1 MSEQQR
7 ETIEQM
13 LRDAPFDL
21 GGDVFVERPLL
32 EQMLTG
38 HPLAHDVRTTPGE
51 LGGVPVIFIEIAE
64 SEAKGVIL
72 HMHGG
77 GFSLGSAAGSV
88 GFVSD
93 LARKAGMSAIT
104 VDYRLAPEHPYPAAL
119 QDVAAVYQALLQRE
133 TSGAQIVVSGES
145 AGGNL
150 ALELLIAG
158 KQRGME
164 MPAAMVLFS
173 PMTDLTVTGDSYT
186 TKADADPNITA
197 AAIRTRANDYLN
209 GTGTDPADPLVS
221 PIFADLTGLP
231 PLLVQAG
238 SHEVLLD
245 DATRLA
251 TRAAANLRCPSSP
264 TSDRRKCREYRSRKS
279 ASAVGALIGKPSAFQ
294 RVVPPPTDRTC
305 V

>member
-197 AAIRTRANDYLN
+197 AAIQTRANDYLN

-245 DATRLA
+245 DATQLA
-251 TRAAANLRCPSSP
+251 TRAAANDVAVTLDITPGVGHVFQ
-264 TSDRRKCREYRSRKS
+264 TF
-279 ASAVGALIGKPSAFQ
+279 SAVLDEGDEALTRAGTFLQAHVQAP
-294 RVVPPPTDRTC
+294 VMT
-305 V
+305 

>member
-245 DATRLA
+245 DATQLA
-251 TRAAANLRCPSSP
+251 TRAAANDVAVTLDITPGVGHVFQ
-264 TSDRRKCREYRSRKS
+264 
-279 ASAVGALIGKPSAFQ
+279 AFSAVLDEGDEALTRAGTFLQAHVQAP
-294 RVVPPPTDRTC
+294 VMT
-305 V
+305 

>member
-1 MSEQQR
+1 MSRNQR
-7 ETIEQM
+7 EAIDQM

-21 GGDVFVERPLL
+21 GGAVAVERPLL

-38 HPLAHDVRTTPGE
+38 QPLADDVDFTSGE

-64 SEAKGVIL
+64 TQPKGVIF
-72 HMHGG
+72 HIHGG
-77 GFSLGSAAGSV
+77 GFALGSAASSV
-88 GFVSD
+88 GFASD

-119 QDVAAVYQALLQRE
+119 DDVTATYQALLERE
-133 TSGAQIVVSGES
+133 GAGAQIVLSGES

-150 ALELLIAG
+150 VLALLVAA
-158 KQRGME
+158 KQRGLA
-164 MPAAMVLFS
+164 MPAAAVLFS

-186 TKADADPNITA
+186 TKADVDPSITA

-209 GTGTDPADPLVS
+209 GTGTDSADPMVS

-251 TRAAANLRCPSSP
+251 TRAAADNVAVILDITP
-264 TSDRRKCREYRSRKS
+264 DVAHVFQAFS
-279 ASAVGALIGKPSAFQ
+279 AILDEADQALTRAATFLQAHVQTP
-294 RVVPPPTDRTC
+294 VTT
-305 V
+305 